1 MALIQ
6 AEVKPGA
13 DTVWYWLVKSVFQPH
28 GRTLLPNE
36 EQCRLAALEGVR
48 DYMDR
53 LLGE

>member
-6 AEVKPGA
+6 AEGKPGA
-13 DTVWYWLVKSVFQPH
+13 GTVWYWLVKSVFQPQD
-28 GRTLLPNE
+28 RTLLPND
-36 EQCRLAALEGVR
+36 EQYRLTALKGVH